1 MPNSPVCWTDT
12 SQPVI
17 VSFVTKLDWPILT
30 STDWDTIWSAVKA
43 HTDTYTVPFKY
54 IFQFG
59 SFTTASYD
67 NGRFGWVQPPVFSS
81 TQQF

>member
-17 VSFVTKLDWPILT
+17 VSFVTKSDWPILT

-43 HTDTYTVPFKY
+43 HTDPT
-54 IFQFG
+54 QQG
-59 SFTTASYD
+59 SSTSSSLARSHTASYD
-67 NGRFGWVQPPVFSS
+67 NGRFGWV
-81 TQQF
+81 

>member
-17 VSFVTKLDWPILT
+17 VSFVTKSDWPILT

-43 HTDTYTVPFKY
+43 HTDPYTAGFKY
-54 IFQFG
+54 ILQFG
-59 SFTTASYD
+59 SFTH
-67 NGRFGWVQPPVFSS
+67 GLL
-81 TQQF
+81 